1 MEDSIQVEVQKLINY
16 LETKTSEPF
25 DLNRITNVSI
35 VNALWF
41 ILVGERLELTDPK
54 LLELMSGIDNILR
67 GGGGSSSIAN
77 LLPHPSMALWPGI
90 KKLTGFDKT
99 IKVFQDM
106 QEFIRPYLEQ
116 HKKDLDLDDQAKD
129 FMDLMLQEV
138 SKAQSGSSFHGE
150 IGHSAIFNNMIDLFL
165 AGMETTSSALLWTF
179 LYLLHHPDIQQ
190 RVHDELDRVSN
201 LNFVFKPEKITVQ
214 ICHCS

>member
-1 MEDSIQVEVQKLINY
+1 MEDSIQVEVQKLSHY

-201 LNFVFKPEKITVQ
+201 RNFFINPEKNKKYYF
-214 ICHCS
+214 SA

>member
-1 MEDSIQVEVQKLINY
+1 MEDSIQVEVQKLSLY
-16 LETKTSEPF
+16 LETKTQEPF
-25 DLNRITNVSI
+25 DLNRITNISI

-54 LLELMSGIDNILR
+54 LLKLMSGIDNMLR
-67 GGGGSSSIAN
+67 GNGGGSIIAT

-90 KKLTGFDKT
+90 KELTGFDKT

-106 QEFIRPYLEQ
+106 QEFIKPYLEQ
-116 HKKDLDLDDQAKD
+116 HKKELDLDDAKD

-138 SKAQSGSSFHGE
+138 SLAKDSSSSFHGHV
-150 IGHSAIFNNMIDLFL
+150 GHSAIFNNMIDLFL

-179 LYLLHHPDIQQ
+179 LYLLHHPEIQK
-190 RVHDELDRVSN
+190 RVHDELDRVS
-201 LNFVFKPEKITVQ
+201 
-214 ICHCS
+214 

>member
-1 MEDSIQVEVQKLINY
+1 MEDSIQVEVQKLSHY
-16 LETKTSEPF
+16 LETKTQEPF

-54 LLELMSGIDNILR
+54 LLELMSGIDSILR
-67 GGGGSSSIAN
+67 GNGGSTSIAN

-106 QEFIRPYLEQ
+106 QEFIKPYLEQ
-116 HKKDLDLDDQAKD
+116 HKKELDLDDAKD

-138 SKAQSGSSFHGE
+138 SLAKDSSSSFHGHV
-150 IGHSAIFNNMIDLFL
+150 GHSAIFNNMIDLFL
-165 AGMETTSSALLWTF
+165 AGMETTSSSLLWTF
-179 LYLLHHPDIQQ
+179 LYLLHHPEIQS
-190 RVHDELDRVSN
+190 RVHDELDRVS
-201 LNFVFKPEKITVQ
+201 
-214 ICHCS
+214 

>member
-1 MEDSIQVEVQKLINY
+1 MEDSIQVEVQKLSLY
-16 LETKTSEPF
+16 LETKTQEPF
-25 DLNRITNVSI
+25 DLNRITNISI

-54 LLELMSGIDNILR
+54 LLKLMSGIDSMLR
-67 GGGGSSSIAN
+67 GNGGGSFIAT

-90 KKLTGFDKT
+90 KELTGFDKT

-106 QEFIRPYLEQ
+106 QEFIKPYLEQ
-116 HKKDLDLDDQAKD
+116 HKKELDLDDAKD

-138 SKAQSGSSFHGE
+138 SKAQDSSSSFHGD

-165 AGMETTSSALLWTF
+165 AGMETTSSSLLWTF
-179 LYLLHHPDIQQ
+179 LYLLHHPEIQS
-190 RVHDELDRVSN
+190 RVHDELDRVS
-201 LNFVFKPEKITVQ
+201 
-214 ICHCS
+214 